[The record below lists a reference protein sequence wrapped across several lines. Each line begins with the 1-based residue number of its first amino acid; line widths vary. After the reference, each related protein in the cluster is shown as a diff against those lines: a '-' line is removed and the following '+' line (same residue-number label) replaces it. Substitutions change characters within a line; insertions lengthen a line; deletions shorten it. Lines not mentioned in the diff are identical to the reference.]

1 MTDLMIRFA
10 SGVPSGGSTSA
21 SCNIASTAIDAPTG
35 PDGVAARPGIW
46 AKTRPPVPMIRP
58 ARRQQ
63 TSMVPGNMMGAACSS
78 RFDRRSWGG
87 TGIGRDYTEGQEGLL
102 AFEL

>member
-1 MTDLMIRFA
+1 
-10 SGVPSGGSTSA
+10 
-21 SCNIASTAIDAPTG
+21 
-35 PDGVAARPGIW
+35 
-46 AKTRPPVPMIRP
+46 MIRP

-78 RFDRRSWGG
+78 RLDRRQCEG

-102 AFEL
+102 AFGLVL